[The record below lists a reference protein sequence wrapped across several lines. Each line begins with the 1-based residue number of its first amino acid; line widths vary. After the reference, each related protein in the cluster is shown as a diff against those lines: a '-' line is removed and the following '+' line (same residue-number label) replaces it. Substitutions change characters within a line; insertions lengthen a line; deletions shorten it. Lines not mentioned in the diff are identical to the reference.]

1 MKKDKEIIFLII
13 SLLIISSAFFISIY
27 SFLAPSEQ
35 VIEVRIFDS
44 VKRTDSTT
52 IFTYNKGKFT
62 LIGDYNFEEG
72 SNYRI
77 IFIQSPG
84 SKKFKVISI
93 EKLDGLD

>member
-1 MKKDKEIIFLII
+1 MKKDKETVFLII
-13 SLLIISSAFFISIY
+13 SLLIITSAFFISIY
-27 SFLAPSEQ
+27 SFLVPSEH

-44 VKRTDSTT
+44 VKKTDSTT

-62 LIGDYNFEEG
+62 LIGDYDFEEG

-77 IFIQSPG
+77 TFIQSPG
-84 SKKFKVISI
+84 SKKYKVLSI